1 MSYTPTTWAAGDT
14 VTAAKLNKI
23 EQGVAAASGVLVVHI
38 ALNDDY
44 WVCDKTASEIWTAT
58 QSGIVLFM
66 FGDSTEGTIYSL
78 KSAANDAGYSFGFGD
93 SYIATATNGTDYPK
107 YAD

>member
-1 MSYTPTTWAAGDT
+1 MSIGKTVGLINALAG
-14 VTAAKLNKI
+14 
-23 EQGVAAASGVLVVHI
+23 GSGGGGGSSGGGVLVVHI

-58 QSGIVLFM
+58 QSGVVLFM
-66 FGDSTEGTIYSL
+66 FGDSTEGAIYSL
-78 KSAANDAGYSFGFGD
+78 KSAENAGGYSFGFGD
-93 SYIATATNGTDYPK
+93 SYLATATNGTDYPK